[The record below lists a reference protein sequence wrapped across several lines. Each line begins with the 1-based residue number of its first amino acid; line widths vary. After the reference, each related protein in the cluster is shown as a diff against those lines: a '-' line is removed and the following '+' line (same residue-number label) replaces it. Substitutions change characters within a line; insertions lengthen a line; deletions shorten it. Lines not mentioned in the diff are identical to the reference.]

1 MDELA
6 LKHFKDAE
14 VVAVADHHP
23 VLVVLLHLDIVHGF
37 PLAAQQNAGG
47 VSPVR
52 QKAVAAVFRRVLPG
66 IESAVRPDL
75 RQVDAVVLISIHA
88 PV

>member
-23 VLVVLLHLDIVHGF
+23 VLVVLLNFDVILYLLGT
-37 PLAAQQNAGG
+37 AQPYTGG
-47 VSPVR
+47 IMAVR
-52 QKAVAAVFRRVLPG
+52 QKAVAA
-66 IESAVRPDL
+66 IL
-75 RQVDAVVLISIHA
+75 RLVTL
-88 PV
+88 